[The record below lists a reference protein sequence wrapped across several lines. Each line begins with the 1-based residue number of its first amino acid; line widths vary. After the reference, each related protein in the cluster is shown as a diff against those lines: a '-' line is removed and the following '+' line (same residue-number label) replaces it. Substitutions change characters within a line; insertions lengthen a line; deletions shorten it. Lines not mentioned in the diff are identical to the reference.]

1 MIEALRSLFPAVAL
15 ESVESIDQQTIRV
28 PAANLVEICRALHDR
43 PELGFVLLADITAV
57 DWWPREPRYDV
68 VYHLSSL
75 TQRLRVKVSIDGNAP
90 RLPTVQSVWPAAG
103 WLERETW
110 DMFGIVFEEHGD
122 LRRLLMPDEWEG
134 HPLRKDFPVQIR
146 LRPRAEEP
154 LQVTEEEFRANL
166 AQRQSRSRGRAR
178 EARSVMADER
188 VALVEAMLR
197 DAARLHDRLAVEAG
211 ASVIAAA
218 DAMLDAFGRGA
229 KVLIFGN
236 GGSAADAQHFAC
248 ELVGRFLRNRRAL
261 PAIALTPDTT
271 TLTAIANDYGFDQ
284 VFVRQLEALGR
295 QGDVAVAIST
305 SGASANVLAG
315 LQYARSRG
323 LKTVAFTGG
332 SGGPVGAAAD
342 VHVNVPH
349 DVTPRVQELHRTL
362 IHAVCDVIE
371 QQIDRHG

>member
-1 MIEALRSLFPAVAL
+1 
-15 ESVESIDQQTIRV
+15 
-28 PAANLVEICRALHDR
+28 
-43 PELGFVLLADITAV
+43 
-57 DWWPREPRYDV
+57 
-68 VYHLSSL
+68 
-75 TQRLRVKVSIDGNAP
+75 
-90 RLPTVQSVWPAAG
+90 
-103 WLERETW
+103 
-110 DMFGIVFEEHGD
+110 
-122 LRRLLMPDEWEG
+122 
-134 HPLRKDFPVQIR
+134 
-146 LRPRAEEP
+146 
-154 LQVTEEEFRANL
+154 
-166 AQRQSRSRGRAR
+166 
-178 EARSVMADER
+178 MADAR

-197 DAARLHDRLAVEAG
+197 DAARLHDRVAVEAG
-211 ASVIAAA
+211 EGVIAAA

-229 KVLIFGN
+229 KILIFGN

-284 VFVRQLEALGR
+284 VFVRQLEALGQ

-332 SGGPVGAAAD
+332 GGGPVGAAAD

-349 DVTPRVQELHRTL
+349 DLTPRVQELHRTL

-371 QQIDRHG
+371 RQIDRHG